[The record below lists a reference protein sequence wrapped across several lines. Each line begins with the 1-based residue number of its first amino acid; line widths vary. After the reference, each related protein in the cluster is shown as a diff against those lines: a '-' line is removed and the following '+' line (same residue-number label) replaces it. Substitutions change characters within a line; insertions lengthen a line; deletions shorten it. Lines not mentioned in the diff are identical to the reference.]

1 MMNEYLELELVSNVG
16 GLGGSFVAY
25 ADFSLDNFRTRFK
38 DIEVKIDTGCS
49 VSVIHSER
57 LRIPKVL
64 SQTKKL
70 SDINANIP
78 FLCSYGVETG
88 GLKHD
93 IPSTFSEK
101 VSCEAMKFAHNISDL
116 IIDGVKVPASTI
128 HINYDRKSNILIGM
142 DILSLM
148 ETHIGLS
155 RYNGKLIL
163 LACPYGQIVDSF
175 NEAIEK
181 HFGLRRVY

>member
-1 MMNEYLELELVSNVG
+1 M
-16 GLGGSFVAY
+16 
-25 ADFSLDNFRTRFK
+25 DNFRTRFK

-93 IPSTFSEK
+93 IPSTFNEK

-116 IIDGVKVPASTI
+116 IIDGI
-128 HINYDRKSNILIGM
+128 HINYDRKGNILIGM

-155 RYNGKLIL
+155 RDNGKLIL

>member
-1 MMNEYLELELVSNVG
+1 MMNEFLELELIPNANGCG
-16 GLGGSFVAY
+16 GTFIAT

-57 LRIPKVL
+57 LQIPRVL
-64 SQTKKL
+64 SQTKKIA
-70 SDINANIP
+70 DINANIP

-88 GLKHD
+88 GLPHD
-93 IPSTFSEK
+93 IPKTFGEK
-101 VSCEAMKFAHNISDL
+101 ASCSAMKFMHGVSDL
-116 IIDGVKVPASTI
+116 HIQGVKIPATKI

-142 DILSLM
+142 DILGLM

-155 RYNGKLIL
+155 RDNGKLMLISS
-163 LACPYGQIVDSF
+163 PYGQESVPF
-175 NEAIEK
+175 NQALEK
-181 HFGLRRVY
+181 HFGLSRV